1 MDELQKAGV
10 SVIVGTVTN
19 IVGNTIW
26 VQPAGAQA
34 VSVETEGGVAVLP
47 GHRVRALRN
56 KQGELVALRN
66 YETDEV
72 THLGL
77 TSSNLI
83 PTNNRIFMT
92 AVGGFPILGLLLI
105 IFPVIWMRQ
114 YISNLVFGRD
124 DVNKKFLAAIV
135 VTAVSLAFFLIFMPA
150 VAIWYMTGQ
159 INKATQANLDAID
172 AALEGPAPE
181 AAPIASVA

>member
-66 YETDEV
+66 YETDDV
-72 THLGL
+72 FYLGL
-77 TSSNLI
+77 TSSNLM
-83 PTNNRIFMT
+83 PTNTRIFMT
-92 AVGGFPILGLLLI
+92 AVGGFPVIGLLLV

-114 YISNLVFGRD
+114 YINNLVFGQNEIR
-124 DVNKKFLAAIV
+124 KKFMLVVAA
-135 VTAVSLAFFLIFMPA
+135 TAVLVAFAMIFMPA

-172 AALEGPAPE
+172 AALESPAPE
-181 AAPIASVA
+181 AAPVASVA